1 LNYHRKYD
9 IIILILFS
17 MIGIT
22 PQKKKRS
29 FTSYTITT
37 PDGGNTMK
45 DFKFR
50 CATEDDA
57 ALVLEF
63 IKGIATYEKM
73 LDEVINTEELIKE
86 VVFGKGNAE
95 VIFALEDGKE
105 VGFALF
111 FHNYSTFVGRAGIHL
126 EDLFVWPEHRGKGYG
141 KALFC
146 EVARIAKERNC
157 GRMEWTCLNWNEP
170 SIKFYLSLG
179 AVPMDEWTTYRLT
192 EDKIAA
198 LVK

>member
-1 LNYHRKYD
+1 MNNV
-9 IIILILFS
+9 
-17 MIGIT
+17 
-22 PQKKKRS
+22 Q
-29 FTSYTITT
+29 
-37 PDGGNTMK
+37 
-45 DFKFR
+45 FR
-50 CATEDDA
+50 YATEDDA

-86 VVFGKGNAE
+86 VVFGKGHAE
-95 VIFALEDGKE
+95 VIFALDGEKE

-126 EDLFVWPEHRGKGYG
+126 EDLFVWPEYRGKGYG

-157 GRMEWTCLNWNEP
+157 GRMEWTCLNWNTP
-170 SIKFYLSLG
+170 SINFYLSMG

-192 EDKIAA
+192 AEKIDELLAR
-198 LVK
+198 

>member
-1 LNYHRKYD
+1 MNNV
-9 IIILILFS
+9 
-17 MIGIT
+17 
-22 PQKKKRS
+22 Q
-29 FTSYTITT
+29 
-37 PDGGNTMK
+37 
-45 DFKFR
+45 FR
-50 CATEDDA
+50 YATENDA

-73 LDEVINTEELIKE
+73 LDEVVNTEELIKE
-86 VVFGKGNAE
+86 VVFGKGHAE
-95 VIFALEDGKE
+95 VIFALDGEKE

-126 EDLFVWPEHRGKGYG
+126 EDLFVWPEYRGKGYG

-157 GRMEWTCLNWNEP
+157 GRMEWTCLNWNTP
-170 SIKFYLSLG
+170 SINFYLSMG

-192 EDKIAA
+192 GEA
-198 LVK
+198 LDRMAKENRT

>member
-1 LNYHRKYD
+1 MNNV
-9 IIILILFS
+9 
-17 MIGIT
+17 
-22 PQKKKRS
+22 Q
-29 FTSYTITT
+29 
-37 PDGGNTMK
+37 
-45 DFKFR
+45 FR
-50 CATEDDA
+50 YATENDA

-73 LDEVINTEELIKE
+73 LDEVVNTEELIKE

-126 EDLFVWPEHRGKGYG
+126 EDLFVWPEYRGKGYG

-157 GRMEWTCLNWNEP
+157 GRMEWTCLNWNTP
-170 SIKFYLSLG
+170 SINFYLSMG

-192 EDKIAA
+192 EDKLAA